1 MHSIG
6 VLYQAQDNLLYHP
19 EIPQHSRVYVPMP
32 SMYGLPFEAVHIR
45 SSDNVLLHAF
55 WIRHAGEKGM
65 FLPTVVYFHGNAG
78 NMGHRLQNVT
88 GLFHTCQC
96 NVLLVEYRGY
106 GLSTGVPSERGFCA
120 DARAA
125 LDYLFTRHDLDLNQ
139 IVVFGRSLG
148 GAVAIDL
155 AANSEYSQRIM
166 CVIVE
171 NTFTSIP
178 DMAIELI
185 HPGIR
190 YLPLLCFKN
199 KASQTILYLIAGCRL
214 RSYSSLI

>member
-78 NMGHRLQNVT
+78 NMGHRLQNAT

-199 KASQTILYLIAGCRL
+199 KASQTILYPIAGCRL